1 METFVG
7 LLRLNVCWN
16 KSNCPDGI
24 AAVTSRKRGWCNIS
38 QDFDQVDFFSQ
49 LVKEQVWLK
58 NLPRISFLEP

>member
-49 LVKEQVWLK
+49 LVKEQV
-58 NLPRISFLEP
+58 